1 MSVLEFKNVSY
12 QREGMNSPLKDVNF
26 TIKQGDL
33 VHLRGNNGAGKSTII
48 DFILGIRE
56 PDSGEINIFGESP
69 TDLKHKL
76 KTGAVIQKLKFPSNV
91 TQLGKWINL
100 IESHYP
106 KAREKVNSALQK
118 LDNQNSNNQ
127 ENSEVNQAKNP
138 KYFKNKFSGGEESKI
153 FFALAQAG
161 DPDLLILDEPTS
173 NLSPENS
180 KKIWQQI
187 QEFTDEG
194 KTVLFVCHD
203 SEIGVNPNK
212 TLIVENGQVTVVEE
226 KGISLAQREPKK
238 PEKEDKKPSL
248 FHWIGLFFQHI
259 SFNLYQTIELDKKF
273 LTLFLFSTILY
284 AVVVSYIPRIF
295 PLEATGVSH
304 SFIIANAYSLYLAL
318 VAITITGNT
327 IAIERQDET
336 LNKILKILPLPP
348 VIYLSAK
355 VIASL
360 LIVTIATFAMVGI
373 TILISDIPSSEIFI
387 FSFSFM
393 LGVIPFLFLGVA
405 LGYLFGQKE
414 IQLIALLSCFLL
426 MIPLYLANILE
437 PFKNVLEQS
446 SKWIKW
452 FNIGELVG
460 NYFATLSPFYHNI
473 QLLLYFENETKYYDL
488 YTNIHKI
495 WIIWYIIFALI
506 LALSAYQNVIKKD
519 AKA

>member
-1 MSVLEFKNVSY
+1 MNVIEFKNVSY
-12 QREGMNSPLKDVNF
+12 QREGMNSPLKNVEF
-26 TIKQGDL
+26 TIKQGEL
-33 VHLRGNNGAGKSTII
+33 VQLRGNNGVGKSTLI

-56 PDSGEINIFGESP
+56 PDNGEIKIFGESP

-106 KAREKVNSALQK
+106 QAKEKVNSVLQI
-118 LDNQNSNNQ
+118 LDSKDTKNQ
-127 ENSEVNQAKNP
+127 ENESVNKNNNP
-138 KYFKNKFSGGEESKI
+138 TYFKNKFSGGEESKI

-180 KKIWQQI
+180 QKIWQQI
-187 QEFTDEG
+187 QEFTEKG

-203 SEIGVNPNK
+203 SEIGVKPNK
-212 TLIVENGQVTVVEE
+212 TLMLENGQIKIVEE
-226 KGISLAQREPKK
+226 KGISLEKVEPKK
-238 PEKEDKKPSL
+238 LEKEDKKPSL

-259 SFNLYQTIELDKKF
+259 NFNLYQTIELDKKF
-273 LTLFLFSTILY
+273 LALFLFSTILY
-284 AVVVSYIPRIF
+284 AGVISYLPKIF
-295 PLEATGVSH
+295 PLENTGISH
-304 SFIIANAYSLYLAL
+304 SFIIANAYSFYLAL
-318 VAITITGNT
+318 MAITITGNT
-327 IAIERQDET
+327 ISIERQNET

-360 LIVTIATFAMVGI
+360 FIVTIATFLMVGM
-373 TILISDIPSSEIFI
+373 TVLLSDIPSSEILILSFGFI
-387 FSFSFM
+387 
-393 LGVIPFLFLGVA
+393 LGAIPFLFLGVA

-414 IQLIALLSCFLL
+414 IQLIALFSCFLL
-426 MIPLYLANILE
+426 MLPLYLANILE
-437 PFKNVLEQS
+437 PFKNVLEDS

-452 FNIGELVG
+452 FNTGELFS
-460 NYFATLSPFYHNI
+460 NYFATFSPFYHNI
-473 QLLLYFENETKYYDL
+473 QLLLYFGKEKYYDL
-488 YTNIHKI
+488 YTNVHEF
-495 WIIWYIIFALI
+495 WIIWYIIFTLIIALW
-506 LALSAYQNVIKKD
+506 AYQSVIKKD